1 MYDQQNIDR
10 HKYKYPPY
18 YRLLL
23 ISLRHKDHNVLN
35 QAAAVLASML
45 KPYFGNLML
54 GPEYPMVA
62 RVRNMYIKNIIL
74 KIDKG
79 QKGKQLKFEA
89 IRNTELLQAMA
100 DYKSVR
106 VVVDVDPM

>member
-1 MYDQQNIDR
+1 
-10 HKYKYPPY
+10 
-18 YRLLL
+18 LLL